1 MSATGMRA
9 LENRMY
15 RLIRHRDAASVAE
28 APAAASG
35 LDGLEA
41 HEYCLIVTY
50 KRDGTPVPTPV
61 WFALDGD
68 RVVFES
74 DSDSAKI
81 KRVRRN
87 PQVRVAP
94 CNSRGRPLGPPIEA
108 VARILSPEEAE
119 VAERVLAE
127 RFGRSRR
134 IAQRLRPT
142 APGHTYVEVRARL

>member
-28 APAAASG
+28 TAPAASG
-35 LDGLEA
+35 LDGLES

-74 DSDSAKI
+74 DSDSGKI

-142 APGHTYVEVRARL
+142 APGHTYVEVRA